1 MSDLEARLRAAL
13 EARAQTYEADP
24 NAWLKVQRRT
34 PPPVPRGRWLL
45 AALPIALL
53 AIFVPI
59 LLNGG
64 LGRNSASDLDEVY
77 KQLMQGKTAAGEQV
91 VVNDPARG
99 KPLRLWFARG
109 RLGSP
114 EVCFVAVPADGDPY
128 GSCHDLRM
136 AGIMERSG
144 VYEGSTRADTPSAYV
159 DYGVADNDVAKVTAV
174 LADGRRVDA
183 TVHRSEGA
191 PMVIWTLALSA
202 VDKVSTVEFTDARGR
217 RGSDASPRRLAGESS
232 RHTPIGQPMRL
243 PGEVMVRPYDDKVQG
258 RSVFWFRGTKE
269 LGWVNLDLKDPM
281 TAKAPMIHSEDGLIY
296 TATKRDTVKI
306 QIALGSDAPIT
317 MQGIPDP
324 WNLDRNLFTLAHLPP
339 LDWFHGGWWAGY
351 DAAGKQLWREDR
363 PRSTASPKSTF
374 KQIGEPITVPGT
386 DDFSNGPV
394 RLSFGKYPYEDD
406 LQLCG
411 TGGTG
416 IDGRDQGGCARV
428 RPEPPF
434 GGFSSSRVETYLPL
448 PGSVVA
454 FGAAEDDWL
463 SVDAVLEDG
472 RRLPATLTRVKDLP
486 APVWWVRYPSDAKV
500 SAFAYK
506 VRGKQLEQ
514 VDLTRPGWCWGDNKP
529 LDAGHVFPGGLTAHL
544 YADTCVKWTKDGKE
558 QPDSFQAVPGGKLSA
573 MIAAPELPLQWSAS
587 REEWYGFTVPGTA
600 KVDVTLKG
608 GGRLTA
614 STVPDPWDQGVLLFA
629 GPVPKAVGKQGLSW
643 PGMRF
648 TGYGADGG
656 VLWTYDEPKE
666 PR

>member
-34 PPPVPRGRWLL
+34 PSPAPRGRWLL

-53 AIFVPI
+53 AVFVPI

-64 LGRNSASDLDEVY
+64 LGRNSAGDPDTVY
-77 KQLMQGKTAAGEQV
+77 KQLMEGKTAAGEQV
-91 VVNDPARG
+91 VVDDPARG
-99 KPLRLWFARG
+99 KPLRLWFARDP
-109 RLGSP
+109 LGVP

-128 GSCHDLRM
+128 GSCHDLRT
-136 AGIMERSG
+136 AEIFERSG
-144 VYEGSTRADTPSAYV
+144 MYEGSTRADTPSAYV

-191 PMVIWTLALSA
+191 PMIIWTLALSA
-202 VDKVSTVEFTDARGR
+202 GDKVSRVEFVDARGR
-217 RGSDASPRRLAGESS
+217 RGSDTSPKRLAGESS

-243 PGEVMVRPYDDKVQG
+243 PGEVTVRPYDDKVQG

-281 TAKAPMIHSEDGLIY
+281 TAKAPMIHYEDGLIY

-306 QIALGSDAPIT
+306 QMAVGSDAPIT

-324 WNLDRNLFTLAHLPP
+324 WNLDLNLFTAERLHPD
-339 LDWFHGGWWAGY
+339 DWTLGGWWAGY
-351 DAAGKQLWREDR
+351 DAAGKQLWREDQ
-363 PRSTASPKSTF
+363 PRRTSSPESNF
-374 KQIGEPITVPGT
+374 KRTGEPITVPGT
-386 DDFSNGPV
+386 DDFSKGPV
-394 RLSFGKYPYEDD
+394 RLSFGKYPYEDN
-406 LQLCG
+406 LQLCA

-416 IDGRDQGGCARV
+416 SNGGDQRGCARV
-428 RPEPPF
+428 RPESPSD
-434 GGFSSSRVETYLPL
+434 GFSSSRVETYLPL

-454 FGAAEDDWL
+454 FGAAQDDWL
-463 SVDAVLEDG
+463 SIDAVLEDG
-472 RRLPATLTRVKDLP
+472 RRLPATLTRGKDLP
-486 APVWWVRYPSDAKV
+486 APVWWVRYPRDAKV
-500 SAFAYK
+500 RAFAYK
-506 VRGKQLEQ
+506 VRGKQIEQ
-514 VDLTRPGWCWGDNKP
+514 VDLTRRGWCWEDKKP
-529 LDAGHVFPGGLTAHL
+529 LDAGHVFPGGLTANLH
-544 YADTCVKWTKDGKE
+544 DGTCVKWWKDGKE
-558 QPDSFQAVPGGKLSA
+558 QPGSFQPAPGGKLSD
-573 MIAAPELPLQWSAS
+573 MIAVPELPLQWAGG

-629 GPVPKAVGKQGLSW
+629 GPVPKAVGNQGLSW

-656 VLWTYDEPKE
+656 VLWTYEPKE